1 MSSCPTR
8 ATREVTEEKA
18 TRPLRV
24 VFVCLG
30 NICRSP
36 IAERV
41 AERAAADAGITG
53 VEFSSAGTIS
63 EEYDDPMDRR
73 AAAVLKEHGYRYA
86 DHRARR
92 ITAAQIESADLVVAM
107 EDVHL
112 RSVRKLS
119 ADPSKVCL
127 LTEFD
132 PLAAP
137 GSGVPDPWFGSA
149 AGFSD
154 TLTAIEAA
162 MPGLLDR
169 IRELQNAGTSA

>member
-1 MSSCPTR
+1 MSSCLTR
-8 ATREVTEEKA
+8 TTRDVAERSTGA
-18 TRPLRV
+18 PLRV

-41 AERAAADAGITG
+41 AEHAAAEAGITG

-73 AAAVLKEHGYRYA
+73 AAAVLKERGYRHD

-92 ITAAQIESADLVVAM
+92 ITEVRIESADLVVAM

-112 RSVRKLS
+112 RRVLELALGPTR
-119 ADPSKVCL
+119 VCL

-132 PLAAP
+132 PTAVP
-137 GSGVPDPWFGSA
+137 GSGVPDPFFGSDS
-149 AGFSD
+149 GFHD

-169 IRELQNAGTSA
+169 IRELQDANTG